1 VIWNLLLIGL
11 WNIIYHNMI
20 KETLD
25 ALKLCKGE
33 TETIRI
39 AKGKHSL
46 PNGLKEGYKQ
56 LKQEIQW
63 LKYKK

>member
-1 VIWNLLLIGL
+1 
-11 WNIIYHNMI
+11 MI